1 MVDFHDSVYT
11 KNKGVARRAGG
22 RAGGTEPP
30 RNLVVPLTLFKPE
43 GADSNSQT
51 TARPHPDSK

>member
-22 RAGGTEPP
+22 EGRGDRAS
-30 RNLVVPLTLFKPE
+30 PE
-43 GADSNSQT
+43 FGSSVDPIQ
-51 TARPHPDSK
+51 ARGDRF